1 MVSFQGKHVCCRLQR
16 FLKQMR
22 RDYEMES
29 YAEKYKALK
38 NSIFDKLTYLTE
50 RIEKVEDND
59 SLSGLLIA
67 WRHFHDII
75 MDADLIDEYRE
86 YLRSKR

>member
-1 MVSFQGKHVCCRLQR
+1 MGKV
-16 FLKQMR
+16 
-22 RDYEMES
+22 
-29 YAEKYKALK
+29 KAM
-38 NSIFDKLTYLTE
+38 IFDKLTYLTE

>member
-1 MVSFQGKHVCCRLQR
+1 M
-16 FLKQMR
+16 QMR

-50 RIEKVEDND
+50 RIEEVEDND

>member
-1 MVSFQGKHVCCRLQR
+1 M
-16 FLKQMR
+16 QMR

-50 RIEKVEDND
+50 RIEEVEDND
-59 SLSGLLIA
+59 S
-67 WRHFHDII
+67 
-75 MDADLIDEYRE
+75 
-86 YLRSKR
+86 

>member
-1 MVSFQGKHVCCRLQR
+1 
-16 FLKQMR
+16 MR

-29 YAEKYKALK
+29 YEEKYKALK